1 VKRKITVSVIGASYV
16 KPDSKEYRLSLDLG
30 KKMIDSGY
38 RIITGG
44 MSGIMEAVCQ
54 GAKNSDNYQEGDVI
68 GILPGFDPEFSNQ
81 YLDIGIATGL
91 DAYRNGIVAN
101 SDVVVAMGGGAG
113 TLSEMAFAW
122 VYKRLIIAYNVDG
135 WSGKLAGER
144 IDHRKR
150 IDWEGDKVFKVEN
163 ENEVVET
170 IQKYLKHYS
179 ERHNGIIS
187 KMKKDDEI

>member
-1 VKRKITVSVIGASYV
+1 
-16 KPDSKEYRLSLDLG
+16 
-30 KKMIDSGY
+30 
-38 RIITGG
+38 
-44 MSGIMEAVCQ
+44 
-54 GAKNSDNYQEGDVI
+54 
-68 GILPGFDPEFSNQ
+68 
-81 YLDIGIATGL
+81 
-91 DAYRNGIVAN
+91 
-101 SDVVVAMGGGAG
+101 MGGGAG